1 MASVNEELKFIYL
14 FLLVISHMW
23 LVAPLAYSMVLEWKL
38 DGVVDILKLLVNVRD
53 QYWYQVRIGKGE
65 ELLSTLHSSLKT
77 QILGGYT
84 RDDTSDLCE
93 VLTL

>member
-1 MASVNEELKFIYL
+1 MASVNEELKFIYF

-53 QYWYQVRIGKGE
+53 
-65 ELLSTLHSSLKT
+65 
-77 QILGGYT
+77 
-84 RDDTSDLCE
+84 
-93 VLTL
+93 